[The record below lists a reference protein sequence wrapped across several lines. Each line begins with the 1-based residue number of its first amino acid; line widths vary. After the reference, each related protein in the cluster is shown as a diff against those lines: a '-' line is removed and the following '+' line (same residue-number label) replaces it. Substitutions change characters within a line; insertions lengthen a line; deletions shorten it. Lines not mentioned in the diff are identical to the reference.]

1 MVNNNNT
8 TFKPYN
14 LREYGSVKHISL
26 FHVLFILDFVIPS
39 FRLLS
44 LIGLRFKH
52 VVVFSV
58 SINDNEIYGR
68 GEI

>member
-52 VVVFSV
+52 VIIF
-58 SINDNEIYGR
+58 NLCLDNEEKKGR
-68 GEI
+68 WTI